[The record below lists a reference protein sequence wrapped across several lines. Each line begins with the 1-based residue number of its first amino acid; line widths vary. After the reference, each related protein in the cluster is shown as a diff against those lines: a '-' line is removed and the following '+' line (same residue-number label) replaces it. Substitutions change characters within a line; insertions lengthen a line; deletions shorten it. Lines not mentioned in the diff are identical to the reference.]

1 MKWLLP
7 KFNVSLCSFM
17 SWTILLAQRCGVLCN
32 GQRVLLC
39 AAKMHWSVA
48 SCMYINMLQCYAVVS
63 VMLWCVMRWSV
74 YSIAAPQP
82 LQAPQGISLCSTR
95 LHCSR
100 MNFNAISPCA
110 LCFAVCGHNSSV
122 RLVLCLAGLAVG
134 VQCAVIFAQCP
145 VWCRIL
151 YLVFSAVLSV

>member
-1 MKWLLP
+1 M
-7 KFNVSLCSFM
+7 VSVFFYALQRCTGGQLYVHHNASVLCSGQCYA
-17 SWTILLAQRCGVLCN
+17 LLRYNVLSTVQCY
-32 GQRVLLC
+32 VLLC
-39 AAKMHWSVA
+39 
-48 SCMYINMLQCYAVVS
+48 YALVS

-74 YSIAAPQP
+74 YSMAAPQP

-122 RLVLCLAGLAVG
+122 RLVLCLASLAVG

>member
-1 MKWLLP
+1 MSYAM
-7 KFNVSLCSFM
+7 VSVFFYALQRCTGGQLYVHHNASVLCS
-17 SWTILLAQRCGVLCN
+17 G
-32 GQRVLLC
+32 
-39 AAKMHWSVA
+39 
-48 SCMYINMLQCYAVVS
+48 QCYALLRYNVLSTVQCYVLVCYALVS

-74 YSIAAPQP
+74 YSMAAPQP
-82 LQAPQGISLCSTR
+82 LQAPQGISLCST
-95 LHCSR
+95 
-100 MNFNAISPCA
+100 ISPCA

>member
-1 MKWLLP
+1 M
-7 KFNVSLCSFM
+7 VSVFFYALQRCTGGQLYVHHNASVLCS
-17 SWTILLAQRCGVLCN
+17 G
-32 GQRVLLC
+32 
-39 AAKMHWSVA
+39 
-48 SCMYINMLQCYAVVS
+48 QCYALLRYNVLSTVQCYVLVCYALVS

-74 YSIAAPQP
+74 YSMAAPQP

-95 LHCSR
+95 LHCSSI
-100 MNFNAISPCA
+100 NFNAISPCA

-122 RLVLCLAGLAVG
+122 RLVLCLASLAVG

>member
-1 MKWLLP
+1 M
-7 KFNVSLCSFM
+7 VSVFFYALQRCTGGQLYVHHNASVLCSGQCYA
-17 SWTILLAQRCGVLCN
+17 LLRYNVLSTVQCY
-32 GQRVLLC
+32 VLLC
-39 AAKMHWSVA
+39 
-48 SCMYINMLQCYAVVS
+48 YALVS

-122 RLVLCLAGLAVG
+122 RLVLCLASLAVG